1 MGDEGSSQDSGN
13 RFNRSTTKEGKL
25 KKDGDEIP
33 KKSRNIKDEPKTMT
47 SNTKG
52 KKPSATMTRTL
63 SRESESGERRSESLA
78 SVAAAAK
85 AGRQLKMQMKNAK
98 KDERKGSKL
107 SDKEEKPSASAAK
120 LSESEETP
128 NVGVGFES
136 GGVGQIKTEHSTLIE
151 LLRRRRERKEKDSI
165 RTVSKEEDPKI
176 KDTKQSDKD
185 GKEKEVISPV
195 ILGNEKAKA
204 EEPHLLHVG
213 TPFEVSF
220 KLNLF
225 PLIFVIRFV
234 PFLDRWWIQM
244 QPSFHL
250 RGPQIVHRPSSGEGR
265 CREAAAA
272 CRGDP

>member
-13 RFNRSTTKEGKL
+13 HFNRSTTKEGKL
-25 KKDGDEIP
+25 KKDVEEIP
-33 KKSRNIKDEPKTMT
+33 KKSRNTRDAPKAMT

-52 KKPSATMTRTL
+52 KKPSGTMTRTL

-85 AGRQLKMQMKNAK
+85 AGRQLKMQMLKNAK

-107 SDKEEKPSASAAK
+107 SDKEEKPSASSAK

-185 GKEKEVISPV
+185 GKQKEVISPV

-220 KLNLF
+220 KF
-225 PLIFVIRFV
+225 
-234 PFLDRWWIQM
+234 D
-244 QPSFHL
+244 
-250 RGPQIVHRPSSGEGR
+250 
-265 CREAAAA
+265 
-272 CRGDP
+272 

>member
-13 RFNRSTTKEGKL
+13 HFNRSTTKEGKL
-25 KKDGDEIP
+25 KKDGEEIP
-33 KKSRNIKDEPKTMT
+33 KKSRNIKDEPKPMT

-52 KKPSATMTRTL
+52 KKHSATMTRTL

-85 AGRQLKMQMKNAK
+85 AGRQLKMQMLKMKNAK

-107 SDKEEKPSASAAK
+107 SDKEEKPSAAVAE
-120 LSESEETP
+120 LSQSEETP

-165 RTVSKEEDPKI
+165 KTVSKEEDEKI
-176 KDTKQSDKD
+176 KDTKQTD

-220 KLNLF
+220 K
-225 PLIFVIRFV
+225 V
-234 PFLDRWWIQM
+234 PTYFL
-244 QPSFHL
+244 
-250 RGPQIVHRPSSGEGR
+250 SSLY
-265 CREAAAA
+265 
-272 CRGDP
+272 